1 MLRSDIY
8 NIITKKEA
16 PKNELFDNILNEG
29 EFKALI
35 IKGSDGKTL
44 EKPRVV
50 NFGSAETMKNA
61 IKKGTHKPIDS
72 QTTEKPASP
81 DTTPDAEKPQG
92 FDVQKQKD
100 TETEPQQG
108 TTGDDED
115 TSYDY
120 DDQLNQEF
128 EERAPRLKEI
138 MGSISEFFSRGDGD
152 SQRQNIIDRD
162 AKEGGLRGEVSAP
175 GNFGSVINEISTGY
189 ALEEL
194 IKNPSLTNEELENLV
209 IEKIKEI
216 DKKGLD
222 PEDEE
227 YKEKL
232 KKLKNKDYKGY
243 DEFVKSSCNAAK
255 TEYFR
260 TLDEIEKGG
269 FDTNNLS
276 ISHIWGSKTSLEN
289 TVKYLEENGLDV
301 NGKNIEE
308 YRKIIEEGG
317 QGENSTDTMILI
329 TDGEK
334 NSILHT
340 SNKKT
345 SGDLQGNSSPE
356 QNMETILGYI
366 DEQFGQ
372 DSAAYKKAKIH
383 TEETKEA
390 LREQQEQLTKY
401 ISEKTSTAKDELG
414 KWIENAKKVSKSKDK
429 DGNPTPDAYWQQG
442 VVNRYYGPA
451 SLNKNGPIQN
461 LESLIENLKK
471 NKVDVNEKEL
481 EKVVAIIQEI
491 KERGKIKK
499 DEDIDL
505 SSEQEEK
512 IAKLYIFEMEYGGQ
526 DEEHM
531 DKITKPMWSLSA
543 RTLLDEPKEIKAFY
557 DRQLE
562 IQNEYKNKLNE
573 IQVEGKYPDNSFK
586 PPLGLGDELQSR
598 LFCERLHLNLST
610 GHNPGGI
617 PNENFASVFGL
628 NESRLKIDEKGNLW
642 VGKGEKNSIEYYPY
656 NMETGKVDYSAD
668 FIKSSELQKNGLKS
682 GDEGIIANK
691 ETIARALG
699 FDETPIPDDF
709 YKNIR
714 VGDLEPSKGNTG
726 NSLIYRI
733 SREGEQ
739 VPVGSQT
746 VRSKKGVGGIPQDT
760 VKFEKEFQTSLAI
773 ASHIWHQRFKNISK

>member
-8 NIITKKEA
+8 NIITKKET
-16 PKNELFDNILNEG
+16 PKNELFKINEATG
-29 EFKALI
+29 ITDYPAIKSDTNNLVYFGTDEERKKAL
-35 IKGSDGKTL
+35 KANTHTL
-44 EKPRVV
+44 PTKPVPTASNPNV
-50 NFGSAETMKNA
+50 SSIEPDNT
-61 IKKGTHKPIDS
+61 
-72 QTTEKPASP
+72 QT
-81 DTTPDAEKPQG
+81 Q
-92 FDVQKQKD
+92 Q
-100 TETEPQQG
+100 EPQQG
-108 TTGDDED
+108 TTGDDTD
-115 TSYDY
+115 TSDSDTGNDY
-120 DDQLNQEF
+120 DDQLNQDF
-128 EERAPRLKEI
+128 EERVPRLKKI
-138 MGSISEFFSRGDGD
+138 MGSISEFFSRDDGD
-152 SQRQNIIDRD
+152 SQRQNIIDSD

-194 IKNPSLTNEELENLV
+194 VKNPSLTNEELENLV

-227 YKEKL
+227 YEEKL
-232 KKLKNKDYKGY
+232 KELEDKDYEGY
-243 DEFVKSSCNAAK
+243 DDFVKSSCNAAK

-345 SGDLQGNSSPE
+345 SDDLQGNSSPE

-372 DSAAYKKAKIH
+372 DSAAYKKAKSH

-401 ISEKTSTAKDELG
+401 ISKKTSSAKENLE
-414 KWIENAKKVSKSKDK
+414 KWIENAKKASKSKDK
-429 DGNPTPDAYWQQG
+429 EAYWKTG
-442 VVNRYYGPA
+442 VVNRYLGSK
-451 SLNKNGPIQN
+451 SLQKNGSIQN
-461 LESLIENLKK
+461 LETLIENTKR
-471 NKVDVNEKEL
+471 NEDVNVDKKEL
-481 EKVVAIIQEI
+481 EDIESILKGIREGEI
-491 KERGKIKK
+491 SKE
-499 DEDIDL
+499 DEESL
-505 SSEQEEK
+505 
-512 IAKLYIFEMEYGGQ
+512 AKLYIFEMEYGGQ

-531 DKITKPMWSLSA
+531 GKITKDMNALSA
-543 RTLLDEPKEIKAFY
+543 RTLLDKPKEIKAFY

-628 NESRLKIDEKGNLW
+628 NESRLKIDKEGNLW
-642 VGKGEKNSIEYYPY
+642 VGEGEKRSIKYYPY

-668 FIKSSELQKNGLKS
+668 FITSSNLKERGLTS
-682 GDEGIIANK
+682 GSEGIVANK

-709 YKNIR
+709 YKHIR

-739 VPVGSQT
+739 VPVGSQS

-760 VKFEKEFQTSLAI
+760 VKFEKEFQTSLAL